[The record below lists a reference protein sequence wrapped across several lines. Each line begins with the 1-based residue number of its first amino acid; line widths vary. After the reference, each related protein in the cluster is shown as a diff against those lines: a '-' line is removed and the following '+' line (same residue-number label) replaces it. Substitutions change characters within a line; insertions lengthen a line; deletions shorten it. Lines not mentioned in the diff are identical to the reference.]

1 MDYKIRIENQEIEV
15 TEEIYRE
22 YYRMDRR
29 ERYLVERDIE
39 HGVTFYHALD
49 NEDMNGA
56 ELFVDENSDLEENL
70 LKKEERKN
78 LYEALILLNARDR
91 ELIEELYFNEMTER
105 ELAQKLGIRHQ
116 NIHKRKMRILRDL
129 RSFFEKL

>member
-1 MDYKIRIENQEIEV
+1 MDYKIRIENQIVEV
-15 TEEIYRE
+15 TEEVYRE

-29 ERYLVERDIE
+29 ERYLVERDRK

-49 NEDMNGA
+49 NEDMNGE
-56 ELFVDENSDLEENL
+56 ELFADIHADVEEHL
-70 LKKEERKN
+70 IEKEERDT
-78 LYEALILLNARDR
+78 LYDALLLLNERDR

-105 ELAQKLGIRHQ
+105 ELAEKLGIRHQ

-129 RSFFEKL
+129 KKYLKE

>member
-1 MDYKIRIENQEIEV
+1 MDYKIQVENQIVEV
-15 TEEIYRE
+15 TEEVYRE

-29 ERYLVERDIE
+29 ERYLVERDRK

-49 NEDMNGA
+49 SEDMNGE
-56 ELFVDENSDLEENL
+56 ELFADMHIDVEGYLIE
-70 LKKEERKN
+70 KEERDM
-78 LYEALILLNARDR
+78 LYDALLLLNERDR

-105 ELAQKLGIRHQ
+105 ELAEKLGIRHQ

-129 RSFFEKL
+129 KKYLKE